1 MGKFSPSNTSTPDLD
16 VDDGTIS
23 VDADNNKVGIGT
35 TSPKT
40 KLTVEGALTLKE
52 QSGADS
58 DNAAYG
64 QVWVKTATPNQL
76 YFTTDAGNDIQITD
90 GTSLAGGGGGSARS
104 VAGDTDNAIIT
115 WVTSDN
121 TFAAEANLLY
131 DGTRVELKNVAD
143 DTAGGILRLN
153 NTHAG
158 NDGTDSDVCGII
170 EFYGMDDGTPTAT
183 EYARIT
189 GEVEDASSGA
199 EGGRLTLSVASHDAG
214 LEAGLI
220 LVDGNADGEVDATI
234 GNGSNSVTTVAGSL
248 LLTTVAAAGE
258 DTDKFLVLDSSG
270 NVDYR
275 AGTDVASDIG
285 AVTTSA
291 ANSFTAL
298 QTITKDTDG
307 EFVALKLINQSDAN
321 STAGIVAMQFD
332 LEDTGGTAVDSGK
345 IAVKKNEAF
354 TATAS
359 TQDSNMVFSTSLN
372 GTLTEHM
379 TLDSAGNLS
388 VGSILATD
396 VKIGEDDQTKI
407 DFEDANKIN
416 FYANNSKEVELAE
429 NSLSPGSNDGTALG
443 TTSLGWSDLFLASG
457 GVVDFNNGDMTITH
471 SSNKLDISGG
481 TVEFNPINDHPGVLV
496 DCNVTDTSDTTVTAL
511 SIDYDKTG
519 ASTGNN
525 TMYGVFMDIDNGT
538 ATNGVNTMVG
548 MNLTP
553 TLTHAAD
560 AGTPTVKGI
569 TMTVTG
575 GTNGAS
581 TATGMEITA
590 TGADTNNGVIVNCAD
605 GGTDLTLL
613 SSADTGDKCT
623 IATTTH
629 GATTITTIDDDSH
642 AADLTLTVDGDT
654 IIQAEG
660 TTVARAVGTA
670 AGSTTNVTK
679 AFSALRP
686 YIVMTADTQ
695 LYAGDSGAIIVFND
709 ADGAVATLP
718 DAGTAANVGC
728 TFTFLVKVSATSNSH
743 KIVCAD
749 TSNEVIFGQIHSY
762 KSAGMGATVTAT
774 PFNSGG
780 STSAIIFN
788 GTTTGGIYSEV
799 TVTAVAA
806 DTWVVTNGKAIYV
819 SGTQGT
825 PFADS

>member
-52 QSGADS
+52 QAGADS

-64 QVWVKTATPNQL
+64 QVWVKTATPNEL
-76 YFTTDAGNDIQITD
+76 YFTTDAGDDIQITD
-90 GTSLAGGGGGSARS
+90 GTSLAGGGGGGSARS

-131 DGTRVELKNVAD
+131 DGTRVELKNVAN

-285 AVTTSA
+285 AVSTSA

-372 GTLTEHM
+372 GTLTEQM
-379 TLDSAGNLS
+379 QLDSAG
-388 VGSILATD
+388 
-396 VKIGEDDQTKI
+396 
-407 DFEDANKIN
+407 
-416 FYANNSKEVELAE
+416 
-429 NSLSPGSNDGTALG
+429 SLSLLIDGAG
-443 TTSLGWSDLFLASG
+443 MKF
-457 GVVDFNNGDMTITH
+457 
-471 SSNKLDISGG
+471 
-481 TVEFNPINDHPGVLV
+481 
-496 DCNVTDTSDTTVTAL
+496 
-511 SIDYDKTG
+511 G
-519 ASTGNN
+519 ANSE
-525 TMYGVFMDIDNGT
+525 V
-538 ATNGVNTMVG
+538 
-548 MNLTP
+548 
-553 TLTHAAD
+553 TLTHVHDTGLLLSDASGIGTTKLMFGDAA
-560 AGTPTVKGI
+560 
-569 TMTVTG
+569 
-575 GTNGAS
+575 
-581 TATGMEITA
+581 
-590 TGADTNNGVIVNCAD
+590 CFLQQQAD
-605 GGTDLTLL
+605 GELG
-613 SSADTGDKCT
+613 
-623 IATTTH
+623 
-629 GATTITTIDDDSH
+629 
-642 AADLTLTVDGDT
+642 V
-654 IIQAEG
+654 
-660 TTVARAVGTA
+660 
-670 AGSTTNVTK
+670 
-679 AFSALRP
+679 
-686 YIVMTADTQ
+686 
-695 LYAGDSGAIIVFND
+695 D
-709 ADGAVATLP
+709 ADSRRF
-718 DAGTAANVGC
+718 DR
-728 TFTFLVKVSATSNSH
+728 SH
-743 KIVCAD
+743 
-749 TSNEVIFGQIHSY
+749 Y
-762 KSAGMGATVTAT
+762 
-774 PFNSGG
+774 
-780 STSAIIFN
+780 
-788 GTTTGGIYSEV
+788 
-799 TVTAVAA
+799 
-806 DTWVVTNGKAIYV
+806 
-819 SGTQGT
+819 
-825 PFADS
+825 